1 MNFKSLILPYS
12 LVFITTLVL
21 ATLDFPFWLILLIV
35 FVAILV
41 PFFFMQ
47 IHTAYWSNDLKKVE
61 KFLQA
66 NSKKPLQAFTLSLA
80 HGNRTEVEENLR
92 GILAKHK
99 QPLIQQVY
107 STVLHLLHRDYEAAR
122 TSADQISKISLRSYY
137 LAYVAAKKGDI
148 DEAKR
153 FMKSFDKP
161 WMSHAMNSYIALHE
175 GNPTLAELE
184 HQKAID
190 TSRGIQKYS
199 VVHSHNHL

>member
-1 MNFKSLILPYS
+1 M
-12 LVFITTLVL
+12 
-21 ATLDFPFWLILLIV
+21 LIV
-35 FVAILV
+35 FVSILG
-41 PFFFMQ
+41 PFIFLQ

-66 NSKKPLQAFTLSLA
+66 NSKKPLLAFTLSLA
-80 HGNRTEVEENLR
+80 HGNRTEVEENLHN
-92 GILAKHK
+92 ILAKYK

-107 STVLHLLHRDYEAAR
+107 STILHLLHRDYEAACA
-122 TSADQISKISLRSYY
+122 SANRISKDSLRSYY

-153 FMKSFDKP
+153 YMESFDKP
-161 WMSHAMNSYIALHE
+161 WMKHAMNSFIALHE
-175 GNPTLAELE
+175 GNRTLAELE